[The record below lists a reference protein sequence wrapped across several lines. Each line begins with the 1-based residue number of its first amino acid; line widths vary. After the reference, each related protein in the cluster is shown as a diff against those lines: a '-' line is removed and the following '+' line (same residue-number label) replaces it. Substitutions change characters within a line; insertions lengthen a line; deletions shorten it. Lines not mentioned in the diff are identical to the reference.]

1 MDENLKQFSLKNL
14 SLAAKALKANGFETE
29 VFEDSKAAANNILEN
44 VGSDKTL
51 GFGGSMTVD
60 ALNLREILSAAG
72 NKIIKPEP
80 GISKD
85 EKIKIWLKA
94 QNADFYF
101 ASPQAITSK
110 GEMIFIDA
118 NGNRGAAVIYGPK
131 KIILIAGY
139 NKLVKN
145 LDDGLWRARN
155 ISAIK
160 NNIRLKKDNPCV
172 KTGKCQDCSSA
183 SRICNVTTILSKKP
197 WTSDYKVILVNE
209 ELGY

>member
-1 MDENLKQFSLKNL
+1 MS
-14 SLAAKALKANGFETE
+14 
-29 VFEDSKAAANNILEN
+29 
-44 VGSDKTL
+44 
-51 GFGGSMTVD
+51 VD
-60 ALNLREILSAAG
+60 ALDLREKLSAAG
-72 NKIIKPEP
+72 NETIKPTP
-80 GISKD
+80 GITKD

-110 GEMIFIDA
+110 GEMIFLDA

-131 KIILIAGY
+131 KIILIVGY
-139 NKLVKN
+139 NKLVKT
-145 LDDGLWRARN
+145 LDDGLWRAKN
-155 ISAIK
+155 IAAIK

-172 KTGKCQDCSSA
+172 KAGSCQDCSNE

-197 WTSDYKVILVNE
+197 WMSEYKVILIDE

>member
-1 MDENLKQFSLKNL
+1 MDKRLKQFNSKNL
-14 SLAAKALKANGFETE
+14 LLAASALNKNGFKTK
-29 VFEDSKAAANNILEN
+29 VFENSLTAARHIIKN
-44 VGSDKTL
+44 VGSGKTL
-51 GFGGSMTVD
+51 GFGGSMTVE
-60 ALNLREILSAAG
+60 ALNLKEKLRAAG
-72 NKIIKPEP
+72 NEIIKPKP
-80 GISKD
+80 GISRD

-118 NGNRGAAVIYGPK
+118 NGNRGAAIIYGPK
-131 KIILIAGY
+131 NIILMAGY
-139 NKLVKN
+139 NKLVKT

-155 ISAIK
+155 IAAIK

-172 KTGKCQDCSSA
+172 KTGYCQDCSNE

-197 WTSDYKVILVNE
+197 WLTDYKVILVNE

>member
-1 MDENLKQFSLKNL
+1 MNENLLL
-14 SLAAKALKANGFETE
+14 TAKALNENGFETE
-29 VFEDSKAAANNILEN
+29 VFENSKTAAENIIKN
-44 VGSDKTL
+44 VGSKKTL
-51 GFGGSMTVD
+51 GFGGSMSVD
-60 ALNLREILSAAG
+60 ALNLKEKLSAAG
-72 NKIIKPEP
+72 NEIIKPGP

-85 EKIKIWLKA
+85 EKIKLWLKA

-110 GEMIFIDA
+110 GEMIFLDA

-139 NKLVKN
+139 NKLVET

-155 ISAIK
+155 IAAIK

-172 KTGKCQDCSSA
+172 PAGKCQDCSSEN
-183 SRICNVTTILSKKP
+183 RICNVTTILSKKP
-197 WTSDYKVILVNE
+197 WMSNYKVVLVNE

>member
-1 MDENLKQFSLKNL
+1 MNENLLI
-14 SLAAKALKANGFETE
+14 AAKTLKSNGFETE
-29 VFEDSKAAANNILEN
+29 VFENSQSATESIIQS
-44 VGSDKTL
+44 VGSGKTL
-51 GFGGSMTVD
+51 SFGGSMSVD
-60 ALNLREILSAAG
+60 ALNLREKLSTAG
-72 NKIIKPEP
+72 NETIKPAP
-80 GISKD
+80 GITKD

-110 GEMIFIDA
+110 GEMIFLDA

-139 NKLVKN
+139 NKLVKT
-145 LDDGLWRARN
+145 LDDGLWRAKN
-155 ISAIK
+155 IAAIK

-172 KTGKCQDCSSA
+172 KAGQCQDCSSA

-197 WTSDYKVILVNE
+197 WMSNYKVFLINE